1 MMRLIFILFF
11 LKGILF
17 GCALCS
23 VYTPKTHVTTSI
35 KADKTHIKT
44 LDINWSFASEFTKE
58 LMQLYDLDLD
68 AKFNAKELKLIEDA
82 LIAYLEPKNF
92 LTTITYSPTVEKNQ
106 NEPLKQEAILNEN
119 IKKESNKFQI
129 KNYKMVYKNGVLSFD
144 YSIDLDYKIYDKNSL
159 FIHIFDNENYFF
171 IIFDEKKQLL
181 NIPYKVSKKTNLNDV
196 TFSIEAPTL
205 STFKQEEVL
214 PKVEIQKQVAENKI
228 IDEQIKILEKEQMV
242 EEKVKE
248 ESLLDK
254 FTQNVK
260 IYLVKIEKGEDKW
273 ALLFLLLASFL
284 YGVLHALGPGH
295 GKALAFSYFSSQKS
309 SYMQAFVISLATAFV
324 HIIGALILVLISVF
338 VLQSVLNKFMENSVT
353 YITAFSAVIIMLLS
367 LYILY
372 RKLAKKTHACCSCNI
387 DLNTTSFSV
396 NSSNMNFIKTNA
408 NKPVLDTKRSKKQ
421 DLLFVI
427 IAGIVPCPG
436 TVLLFV
442 YAFLLKTY
450 FAVLLA
456 SISISLGM
464 ALIIFASSFLGVSL
478 NKASAQS
485 SRIVNVVEIVAP
497 IFMFTLGLLLL
508 LNSSSFK

>member
-17 GCALCS
+17 GCSLCS

-44 LDINWSFASEFTKE
+44 LDVNWVFAAEFTKE
-58 LMQLYDLDLD
+58 LLQLYDLDLD
-68 AKFNAKELKLIEDA
+68 AKFNAKELKIIEDA
-82 LIAYLEPKNF
+82 LIAYLETKNF
-92 LTTITYSPTVEKNQ
+92 LTTITYAPKVEKNQ
-106 NEPLKQEAILNEN
+106 NEPLKQE
-119 IKKESNKFQI
+119 SNKFQV
-129 KNYKMVYKNGVLSFD
+129 KNYKMVFKDGVLSFN
-144 YSIDLDYKIYDKNSL
+144 YSIDLNYKIYDKNSL

-171 IIFDEKKQLL
+171 IIFDPVKQLL
-181 NIPYKVSKKTNLNDV
+181 NIPYKVSKVTNLNDV
-196 TFSIEAPTL
+196 TFSIDAPTL
-205 STFKQEEVL
+205 STFEKEEAL
-214 PKVEIQKQVAENKI
+214 NKVEIQKQVVENKI
-228 IDEQIKILEKEQMV
+228 IDEQIKIEEKQQV
-242 EEKVKE
+242 LEEKVKE
-248 ESLLDK
+248 KSLLDK

-260 IYLVKIEKGEDKW
+260 IYLVSIEKGEDKF
-273 ALLFLLLASFL
+273 ALFFLLMASFL

-309 SYMQAFVISLATAFV
+309 SYFQAFIISLATAFV

-338 VLQSVLNKFMENSVT
+338 VLQSVLNKFMENSVN
-353 YITAFSAVIIMLLS
+353 YITAFSAVVIMLLS

-372 RKLAKKTHACCSCNI
+372 RKLTKKSHTCCACNI

-408 NKPVLDTKRSKKQ
+408 NKPVIEIKRSKKQ

-427 IAGIVPCPG
+427 IAGIIPCPG

-450 FAVLLA
+450 FSVLLA
-456 SISISLGM
+456 SIAISLGM
-464 ALIIFASSFLGVSL
+464 AVIIFASSFLGVSL
-478 NKASAQS
+478 NKASAKS
-485 SRIVNVVEIVAP
+485 SRIVNIVEIVAP

-508 LNSSSFK
+508 VNSSSFK